1 MKGAE
6 EEEDT
11 HPRPQGGVSVAGFL
25 VGAAG
30 KTATTGIITAAER
43 GEMATTPSEFKKGD
57 FRCCSSKAFRMFS
70 YQQLRSI
77 MKRFLCPRLV
87 VYPSAPSSSNVS
99 MQQPQTD
106 QSVPCHSGEACAVTS
121 PSSSAATAAAKPRM
135 RWTPEL
141 HECFINAVN
150 QLGGSERMSEKK
162 TNQSEELPSLDLK
175 T

>member
-1 MKGAE
+1 
-6 EEEDT
+6 
-11 HPRPQGGVSVAGFL
+11 
-25 VGAAG
+25 
-30 KTATTGIITAAER
+30 
-43 GEMATTPSEFKKGD
+43 
-57 FRCCSSKAFRMFS
+57 
-70 YQQLRSI
+70 
-77 MKRFLCPRLV
+77 
-87 VYPSAPSSSNVS
+87 